1 MRLTSSVIASTAVAL
16 ATAVHAQLLPPLES
30 EAFQSTITTDGL
42 LENLANLERIAT
54 ENGGNRAFGLPGFD
68 ASRDFVFSRVSQSE
82 SFTATTQ
89 DFPALYNNVDS
100 IAFRVGNT
108 SYYVFGPTYSP
119 STSPEGLTRQLVLGP
134 SGDAGC
140 SVAGYAGL
148 DVTDKMVL
156 VQRGTCPTGGT
167 IAGRVRPAA
176 AAGAAIVILY
186 NNVPTKVTGGTLSAP
201 DPENFVPSG
210 FINQVDG
217 EALRERL
224 LAGEVIE
231 PYFQHTQTVET
242 KITQNVFAESVSG
255 DPNNVIMLGA
265 HLDSVKAGAGIN
277 DDGSGSSLLL
287 ELFDGL
293 QHFGFRNK
301 IRLAWWGAE
310 ENGLVGSRYY
320 TSQINNTEEANNLL
334 LYLNFDMVSRGYF
347 GVFDGDG
354 NTHGLAGAP
363 GSDVIEKLFVDH
375 LTSKGINVTAAIFTG
390 GSDYASFM
398 STLNKPVGGLHTGTG
413 VAQDDCYH
421 QQCDGFSNANPTT
434 LTINARAAAHVLSV
448 LAQRGQ
454 EIIPKNTGNSTMSI
468 TRRSVDSMDVD
479 SFPWTTTLEGER
491 HLGTCGH
498 DI

>member
-1 MRLTSSVIASTAVAL
+1 MKVNSFTSVAALASTAQ
-16 ATAVHAQLLPPLES
+16 AVLPPLRS
-30 EAFQSTITTDGL
+30 EWFQNTITTNGL
-42 LENLANLERIAT
+42 MENLANLDRIAT
-54 ENGGNRAFGLPGFD
+54 ENGGNRAFGLPGYD
-68 ASRDFVFSRVSQSE
+68 ASRDFVFDRVSKSKR
-82 SFTATTQ
+82 FTASKQ

-100 IAFRVGNT
+100 ITFRVANT

-140 SVAGYAGL
+140 SVEGYANI
-148 DVTDKMVL
+148 DVKDKMVL

-167 IAGRVRPAA
+167 IAGRIRPAA

-201 DPENFVPSG
+201 DPKAFVPSG
-210 FINQVDG
+210 FINQDDG
-217 EALRERL
+217 EALRTRL

-242 KITQNVFAESVSG
+242 KITQNVFAESNGG

-293 QHFGFRNK
+293 QRFNFRNK

-320 TSQINNTEEANNLL
+320 TTQINNTADADNLL

-421 QQCDGFSNANPTT
+421 QQCDVYGNANPNT
-434 LTINARAAAHVLSV
+434 LTINAKAAAHVLSV

-454 EIIPKNTGNSTMSI
+454 DIIPKKTGNLTM
-468 TRRSVDSMDVD
+468 TVGKRSVESLDLDD
-479 SFPWTTTLEGER
+479 FPWTVLDSER

-498 DI
+498 DV